1 MSANHCHPRRVTAKE
16 MSNLRS
22 NDCPSTGARIGS
34 KRLARALAMSKPTL
48 RGRGHE
54 SHNADV
60 HVKLEQWQ
68 LTVDHIADALHD
80 LRGPGFNRT
89 AFLEECNK

>member
-34 KRLARALAMSKPTL
+34 KRLARALAMSRPILSKDFNM
-48 RGRGHE
+48 RQH
-54 SHNADV
+54 
-60 HVKLEQWQ
+60 QWH
-68 LTVDHIADALHD
+68 LTVDHIADALHE
-80 LRGPGFNRT
+80 LRGPGFNRA
-89 AFLEECNK
+89 AFLKECNK